1 MDIFHQKYLKYKKKY
16 LELKKQFIEVDD
28 DNKSKFKNI
37 PNELYQLSLSN
48 IYGNHVVKV
57 NIGESK
63 IILTDEENRDIIVE
77 NNTSELTE
85 EEKEKLN
92 SLISDDKNILSN
104 LISLLIKEMKGKNID
119 TKDIEPKLKYI
130 KKYLYNLNGGSN
142 QEPKSSADLPK
153 NAVKKVCTEWK
164 YQYIIPVKRE
174 GERVGFVTKI
184 LTPNE
189 YDSIMNKCGMEFI
202 KDNKYQNTKYSKQ
215 TQDEYCRRKYTN
227 EEDLNCCNQKPF
239 DKPGLL

>member
-1 MDIFHQKYLKYKKKY
+1 MNIFHQKYLKYKKKY
-16 LELKKQFIEVDD
+16 FELKNQFD

-85 EEKEKLN
+85 KEKLN

-104 LISLLIKEMKGKNID
+104 LILLLIKEMKGKNID
-119 TKDIEPKLKYI
+119 TKDK
-130 KKYLYNLNGGSN
+130 
-142 QEPKSSADLPK
+142 
-153 NAVKKVCTEWK
+153 
-164 YQYIIPVKRE
+164 
-174 GERVGFVTKI
+174 
-184 LTPNE
+184 
-189 YDSIMNKCGMEFI
+189 
-202 KDNKYQNTKYSKQ
+202 
-215 TQDEYCRRKYTN
+215 
-227 EEDLNCCNQKPF
+227 
-239 DKPGLL
+239 